1 MTTLDEGIFAYLK
14 ATAGITALVS
24 SRIYPLV
31 LPQEPTLPA
40 LVVTRISTP
49 RIVSHDTSGATGDL
63 ISPRY
68 QFDAWGTSQAATKA
82 IADALRA
89 ALNGKTG
96 AAGGITLRAALSED
110 EAHDYDP
117 ETGLYRI
124 RSDYFIWYEE

>member
-1 MTTLDEGIFAYLK
+1 MTTLDEGIIAYMK

-24 SRIYPLV
+24 TRIYPLV
-31 LPQEPTLPA
+31 LPEKATLPA

-68 QFDAWGTSQAATKA
+68 QFDAWGASQAATKA

-89 ALNGKTG
+89 ALNGKKG
-96 AAGGITLRAALSED
+96 VAGGVTLRAALADD
-110 EAHDYDP
+110 EAPEYDP
-117 ETGLYRI
+117 ETGLYRT
-124 RSDYFIWYEE
+124 RSDYIVWYQE